1 MHILINKK
9 YLTYNKYK
17 VKCAIGKRGIGR
29 KRKEGD
35 LITPIGQYKIKY
47 ILYRKDRIK
56 KLKSRIKKIIIVRSV
71 VPTRDLG
78 FLPGT
83 VDEKLSA
90 FETPYVNMCGEL
102 FNDKGAYEQLKTK
115 DQLEF
120 LSTSYIRGMTFNNSI
135 LIIDECQNLTFHE
148 LDSII
153 TRVGHNCRII
163 FAGDYYQSDFKQQK
177 DKEGII
183 EFIDI
188 IEQLNKFTI
197 VEFDWKDIVRSDFVR
212 DYIMT
217 KEMIKR

>member
-1 MHILINKK
+1 MKLKLNKIEPTTK
-9 YLTYNKYK
+9 NQELVFKTWKSGDNLVLSGSAGTGKTFISLYL
-17 VKCAIGKRGIGR
+17 AL
-29 KRKEGD
+29 E
-35 LITPIGQYKIKY
+35 KIFS
-47 ILYRKDRIK
+47 
-56 KLKSRIKKIIIVRSV
+56 KSRIKKIIIVRSV

-217 KEMIKR
+217 KEMMKR

>member
-1 MHILINKK
+1 MLKLNKIEPTTKNQELVFKTWKDGDNLILNGSAGTGKTFVSL
-9 YLTYNKYK
+9 YLALEK
-17 VKCAIGKRGIGR
+17 V
-29 KRKEGD
+29 
-35 LITPIGQYKIKY
+35 LS
-47 ILYRKDRIK
+47 
-56 KLKSRIKKIIIVRSV
+56 KSRIKKLVIVRSV

-83 VDEKLSA
+83 VEEKLSA
-90 FETPYVNMCGEL
+90 FETPYVNMCAEL

-115 DQLEF
+115 NKIEF
-120 LSTSYIRGMTFNNSI
+120 VSTSYIRGTTYNDSI

-163 FAGDYYQSDFKQQK
+163 FAGDYYQCDFKQQK

-188 IEQLNKFTI
+188 IEQLNKFSI

-217 KEMIKR
+217 KEMMKK

>member
-1 MHILINKK
+1 MENNPKEKIRPQGTGYWGGIWNSYYSIDHKNKI
-9 YLTYNKYK
+9 
-17 VKCAIGKRGIGR
+17 AIVYFSQFK
-29 KRKEGD
+29 
-35 LITPIGQYKIKY
+35 P
-47 ILYRKDRIK
+47 
-56 KLKSRIKKIIIVRSV
+56 
-71 VPTRDLG
+71 
-78 FLPGT
+78 
-83 VDEKLSA
+83 
-90 FETPYVNMCGEL
+90 